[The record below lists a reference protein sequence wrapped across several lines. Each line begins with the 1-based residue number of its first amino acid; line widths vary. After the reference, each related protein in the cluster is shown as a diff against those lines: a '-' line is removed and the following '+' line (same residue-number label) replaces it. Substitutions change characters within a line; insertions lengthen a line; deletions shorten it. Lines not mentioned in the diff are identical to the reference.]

1 MAVSF
6 LLANVS
12 SFVVVE
18 LYFPLLLNRST
29 ANYGSNMIQYNILI
43 TITSLMHSL
52 PKEPVIFL
60 PSFFPWENLPVD
72 VQCHILS
79 MLHPQHTM
87 LTARLVSRK
96 WQNLVSRI
104 NFDFSFYE
112 LAPPLMLEWLIGT
125 FPKLTSL
132 ELLEISNKHL
142 LILSKLTG
150 LVALEVESCSLE
162 TVMELAPHL
171 SLLTRLCIGEVV
183 NNVERNETKNLVH
196 TSHAT
201 TVNFNS
207 SRFPNLRELDID
219 TEHSIAISS
228 CMRSQLQLLHSYCG
242 WEGSYFNDPFSGGA
256 ADAMQTQSVAVTFL
270 GIESERAM
278 QVLPYANHLQ
288 HISMDEFQPGLFEAL
303 MVSARNL
310 RVIDFARVT
319 LHKHTLHSI
328 DILAELLSQT
338 HNLEAISLPHV
349 CDSAYR
355 FNIRAMEP
363 NDV

>member
-1 MAVSF
+1 MALF
-6 LLANVS
+6 LFFFFKADFRKQQL
-12 SFVVVE
+12 
-18 LYFPLLLNRST
+18 
-29 ANYGSNMIQYNILI
+29 IL
-43 TITSLMHSL
+43 SLMHSL
-52 PKEPVIFL
+52 PQEPEIL

-228 CMRSQLQLLHSYCG
+228 CMRSQLQLLHIYCCC
-242 WEGSYFNDPFSGGA
+242 EGSYFSYPFSG
-256 ADAMQTQSVAVTFL
+256 ADAMQTQSVAAHFL
-270 GIESERAM
+270 DIQSERAM

-310 RVIDFARVT
+310 RVIDFIHVT
-319 LHKHTLHSI
+319 LDKHTLHNI

-349 CDSAYR
+349 CDGAY
-355 FNIRAMEP
+355 
-363 NDV
+363 